1 MPRRRDT
8 GSVTLLYVLCL
19 MLLGGFAVAG
29 LVIGRQAFER
39 RELQTEADAIALAAV
54 YSVQQLGLPHKTA
67 PALPK
72 GTRNTRLPFTSKF
85 YPVERRL
92 NEHRTLVRVELEG
105 TLDTKQT
112 WFPQRFLK
120 PRVEAW
126 AQINEVEYGDVWPV
140 VFFAIEATE
149 SMNWVLQGSNNK
161 TAFSLVGDLIQQYA
175 QNTLPVRNGVALFWT
190 DMVGGNPTT
199 EHWVPSPPPLPNDH
213 NFVGIKNVLNN
224 PPNPLAGLTNIASA
238 LKNTRNLLDQYQGDR
253 YAVLVSDGEATLG
266 PACGPK
272 EGCHF
277 DNLAGEAIPE
287 AQQLRMA
294 PQQGTTLVGLEILR
308 SNWFVRQSN
317 LMCASSGE
325 FLAPNGGPANH
336 FALPDVVSH
345 DLPTSP
351 STPPPSRTSSGDL
364 RRPSAPSVR
373 STPRPTRRQTHF
385 GPAPRSASRG
395 HSPATRASPTR
406 GSACSS
412 SSATRTVRRSASIAS
427 PTSTWHGISPASS
440 TGRRTPAAGHPSLAP
455 AART

>member
-1 MPRRRDT
+1 
-8 GSVTLLYVLCL
+8 
-19 MLLGGFAVAG
+19 
-29 LVIGRQAFER
+29 
-39 RELQTEADAIALAAV
+39 
-54 YSVQQLGLPHKTA
+54 
-67 PALPK
+67 
-72 GTRNTRLPFTSKF
+72 
-85 YPVERRL
+85 
-92 NEHRTLVRVELEG
+92 
-105 TLDTKQT
+105 
-112 WFPQRFLK
+112 
-120 PRVEAW
+120 
-126 AQINEVEYGDVWPV
+126 
-140 VFFAIEATE
+140 
-149 SMNWVLQGSNNK
+149 MNWVLQGSNNT

-345 DLPTSP
+345 DLHYVAFNATTVTDVIRRLAKTVCTFGPLDPAPDAPTDALRP
-351 STPPPSRTSSGDL
+351 RPAICFQRPQPCNPGLADPRQRVFVFLRYANGQEVRIDRVPNVDVAWDQPGFEYWEKDTC
-364 RRPSAPSVR
+364 RRPPKSGTRCAYVILTLASCAALGVDN
-373 STPRPTRRQTHF
+373 TRRLVIRWDD
-385 GPAPRSASRG
+385 PMLVP
-395 HSPATRASPTR
+395 PLKP
-406 GSACSS
+406 
-412 SSATRTVRRSASIAS
+412 
-427 PTSTWHGISPASS
+427 
-440 TGRRTPAAGHPSLAP
+440 
-455 AART
+455 